1 MVEHTICIGRV
12 CRSKAGRDKGKY
24 VLVKEIVD
32 EQFVLIVDGAAH
44 KIASP
49 KRKRVKHL
57 ECRGDVAEAIAAKL
71 KEGAKVFD
79 AEINSALKSLGY
91 DENR

>member
-24 VLVKEIVD
+24 FLVKEIVD

-49 KRKRVKHL
+49 KRKRIKHL
-57 ECRGDVAEAIAAKL
+57 ECRGDVAKAIA
-71 KEGAKVFD
+71 AKVFD

>member
-24 VLVKEIVD
+24 FLVKEIVD

-57 ECRGDVAEAIAAKL
+57 ECRGDVARPLRQSSKRAQRCLTRRSTA
-71 KEGAKVFD
+71 
-79 AEINSALKSLGY
+79 
-91 DENR
+91 R

>member
-1 MVEHTICIGRV
+1 MIMARTGQPWAQYPQVRHLDWSI
-12 CRSKAGRDKGKY
+12 SASPF
-24 VLVKEIVD
+24 LFD

-49 KRKRVKHL
+49 KRKRIKHL
-57 ECRGDVAEAIAAKL
+57 ECRGDVAKAIAAKL